1 MSILPL
7 LAGDNEMANQR
18 FRSLVVLHIRIT
30 LLSDVFATAGQSQGR
45 AAIGLLQTL
54 MNNTPLQVLTDL
66 GTLHRASIWEN
77 IALNVG
83 LSAKGIESEPITGS
97 TPLGSPAQV
106 ASELPAIDATLSAN
120 GHSVVNGVQS
130 QDTTVNTSSPAV
142 KRDTPRD
149 WNAASLRHLTQGL
162 PNALAPFFQG
172 ICTYPSIYLCTC
184 LNMQSS
190 PSYGQDVP
198 CSPKSGPRS
207 KEANN
212 RILKNRC

>member
-1 MSILPL
+1 
-7 LAGDNEMANQR
+7 MANQR

-83 LSAKGIESEPITGS
+83 LSAKGIEVEPIAGS
-97 TPLGSPAQV
+97 TPLGSPTQV
-106 ASELPAIDATLSAN
+106 ASELLAMDAPVSAN
-120 GHSVVNGVQS
+120 GHSAANGVQS
-130 QDTTVNTSSPAV
+130 QDAAVNVSSTAV
-142 KRDTPRD
+142 KQDTPRD

-172 ICTYPSIYLCTC
+172 TCSSTAIYSCTC
-184 LNMQSS
+184 LKTQPS
-190 PSYGQDVP
+190 PSYGKDVP
-198 CSPKSGPRS
+198 CSKKSGPRP
-207 KEANN
+207 KETNN
-212 RILKNRC
+212 GILEDCC